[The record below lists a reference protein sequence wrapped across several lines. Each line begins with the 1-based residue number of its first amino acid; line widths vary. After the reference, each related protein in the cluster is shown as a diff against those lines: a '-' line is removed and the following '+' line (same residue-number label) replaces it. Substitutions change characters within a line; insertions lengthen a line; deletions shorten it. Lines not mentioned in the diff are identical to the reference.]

1 MTRPLPTRRTVLA
14 CASACAAVT
23 LAGCGDDEPSTGAQD
38 EPSTGAQEAAGE
50 TGTPLVPLSEVPL
63 GGAVSVDGPNGPLL
77 VAQPSQG
84 EAAAFSAICTHQG
97 CTVVPDGEQLRC
109 PCHGSVYETATGE
122 NVSGPAPRPLAEVA
136 VQVTDGQVVLA

>member
-1 MTRPLPTRRTVLA
+1 MTRPLPRRRTVLA

-23 LAGCGDDEPSTGAQD
+23 LAGCGDDEPSTG
-38 EPSTGAQEAAGE
+38 GQEAAGE
-50 TGTPLVPLSEVPL
+50 PGTPLVPLSEVPV
-63 GGAVSVDGPNGPLL
+63 GSAVSVDGPTGPLL
-77 VAQPSQG
+77 VAQPSEG

-122 NVSGPAPRPLAEVA
+122 NISGPAPRPLAEVP
-136 VQVTDGQVVLA
+136 VEVTDGQVVLV